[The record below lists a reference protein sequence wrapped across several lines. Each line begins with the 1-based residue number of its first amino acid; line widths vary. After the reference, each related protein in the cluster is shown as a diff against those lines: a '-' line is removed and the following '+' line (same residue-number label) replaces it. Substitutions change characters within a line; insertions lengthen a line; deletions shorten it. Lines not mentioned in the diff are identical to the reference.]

1 MPGSVRQSRRPA
13 RTDLPRHGTALA
25 LSGGVR
31 TAADAQ
37 DALDR
42 GGDLVCVGR
51 AAVADHAFAAKAL
64 ADPAYAGPQFPVTRD
79 HLRAEHVGEAFVT
92 YFAKG
97 WPDLVAD

>member
-1 MPGSVRQSRRPA
+1 MSARSRPSRRNVSSP
-13 RTDLPRHGTALA
+13 

-64 ADPAYAGPQFPVTRD
+64 ADPAYAGPRFPVTRD